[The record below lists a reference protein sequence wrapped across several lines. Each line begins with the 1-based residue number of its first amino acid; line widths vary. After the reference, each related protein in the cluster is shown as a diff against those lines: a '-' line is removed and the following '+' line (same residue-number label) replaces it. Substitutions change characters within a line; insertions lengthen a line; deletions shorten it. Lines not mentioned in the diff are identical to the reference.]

1 MPINPKNLDLIK
13 RMFLEEHA
21 RYPRYRIQYYIPHFR
36 DDCKS
41 ASTFMAY
48 WPGILFSIDL
58 LELSLMLPFDIREL
72 KSKREPVVISRIAG
86 ITTPTIIPITI
97 ESLIENANTFSAAT
111 FKCIMSNDR
120 TYNAVNSFLTDKRG
134 EWLHISTSSNADDE
148 TSETDI
154 GRFSRYILQRTTQ
167 LLESGDISS
176 IFFDSIEELLSPKR
190 PPWSRLQFPGYAH
203 GITRPNEI
211 IAASLG
217 SEISLDK
224 ALGTHR
230 INDYVPAVTK
240 SCKAIIS
247 LRRKLAAE
255 AVIENEICLT
265 TEPILWHLYKANVD
279 RELFSESVGNKDTV
293 KTLRQLV
300 KSIRRPGGYTK
311 LNFANSEQDLGEQ
324 LSNTVV
330 SMFLHYYKM
339 ELRAYGA
346 CLAILN
352 APEITP
358 VLRLE
363 SRING
368 IKGDLINLAAC
379 ARGSN
384 PHLKF
389 KTCKLALNI
398 QNKIKSLMAPEHSKL
413 IHNSLPE
420 FSGVNL
426 FSDIPLE
433 WLPIRGLPLSLRCDV
448 SRVSA
453 TPGNLSMQQ
462 CLRSQYINIAIA
474 DFEEILIVR
483 SFDKGDRIRTVLEDV
498 LCKLSEAHKHYPKY
512 KFVDVYNVDQFIA
525 AINNFNGAL
534 MIFDGHGALTESAGV
549 GSIIIG
555 GEAIDVWGL
564 RGLVRMPPI
573 VLLSACDTLPLDGGH
588 GSSANG
594 MLAMGAVTVLG
605 TVLPVDSARSAIF
618 IGRLLHR
625 IQEFL
630 PIVVKRSSYMPWRSF
645 MSGMLR
651 MTYCTELII
660 SLIEDAKIISSAD
673 YSRIQ
678 MRANLAINCLNPN
691 WFDEFISEVSFCS
704 GLAEHVVLEKCAFWG
719 ALVDTLKYI
728 QLGRPEKIK
737 LRLMSTNEV
746 INILTQ
752 EKSIPLEMIPT
763 MEVYPSLFFH
773 SEQFSPSYMRGLAKQ
788 SLKS

>member
-1 MPINPKNLDLIK
+1 MPRNSENLDLVRRI
-13 RMFLEEHA
+13 FFEEHA

-36 DDCKS
+36 EDCES
-41 ASTFMAY
+41 ASMFMAY
-48 WPGILFSIDL
+48 WPGILFSVDL

-72 KSKREPVVISRIAG
+72 KSKRAPVVISRVAG
-86 ITTPTIIPITI
+86 ITSPTIIPITI
-97 ESLIENANTFSAAT
+97 ESLKDNAKVFSTAT
-111 FKCIMSNDR
+111 FKCILSNDR
-120 TYNAVNSFLTDKRG
+120 TYDAVNDLLAGDEG
-134 EWLHISTSSNADDE
+134 EWLHISTSCGADDE
-148 TSETDI
+148 TRGLGRD
-154 GRFSRYILQRTTQ
+154 RFSRYIVQRTAQ
-167 LLESGDISS
+167 LLQSGNANSMFS
-176 IFFDSIEELLSPKR
+176 DSIDELLSPKR

-203 GITRPNEI
+203 GTTRPNEI

-217 SEISLDK
+217 AEIILDK
-224 ALGTHR
+224 ALGTHC

-240 SCKAIIS
+240 SCKAIMS
-247 LRRKLAAE
+247 LRRKLSAE
-255 AVIENEICLT
+255 APIENEICLT
-265 TEPILWHLYKANVD
+265 VEPILWHLYKANVD
-279 RELFSESVGNKDTV
+279 RELFSELAESKDV
-293 KTLRQLV
+293 ISALRRLV
-300 KSIRRPGGYTK
+300 KSIRRPGGYAK
-311 LNFANSEQDLGEQ
+311 LNLADSKKDLDDL
-324 LSNTVV
+324 LSSKVV
-330 SMFLHYYKM
+330 SMFLRAYQM
-339 ELRAYGA
+339 ELRAFGV
-346 CLAILN
+346 CLAVLN
-352 APEITP
+352 VPEITP
-358 VLRLE
+358 VLRME

-379 ARGSN
+379 ARGNN

-398 QNKIKSLMAPEHSKL
+398 QNKMKSLMAPEHSTL
-413 IHNSLPE
+413 VHNALPE

-426 FSDIPLE
+426 LSDIPLE
-433 WLPIRGLPLSLRCDV
+433 WLPVRGLPLSLRCDV
-448 SRVSA
+448 SRISA

-462 CLRSQYINIAIA
+462 CLRSQYVNIAIA

-483 SFDKGDRIRTVLEDV
+483 SFDKEDKIRTVLEDV
-498 LCKLSEAHKHYPKY
+498 LCKLSEAHENYPKY
-512 KFVDVYNVDQFIA
+512 KFVDVDDVDQFLA
-525 AINNFNGAL
+525 AINSFNGAL
-534 MIFDGHGALTESAGV
+534 MVFDGHGTLTESAGV
-549 GSIIIG
+549 GSIVIG

-564 RGLVRMPPI
+564 RDSVRLPPI

-594 MLAMGAVTVLG
+594 MLAMGAVTVLA

-660 SLIEDAKIISSAD
+660 SLIEDAKIISFAD

-678 MRANLAINCLNPN
+678 MKANLAINSLDPN
-691 WFDEFISEVSFCS
+691 WYDEFISEISICS
-704 GLAEHVVLEKCAFWG
+704 GLERCVVLGKCRFWG

-737 LRLMSTNEV
+737 LRSMSINDAIGVLMH
-746 INILTQ
+746 
-752 EKSIPLEMIPT
+752 EKSIPLEAIPT

-773 SEQFSPSYMRGLAKQ
+773 SEQFGSR
-788 SLKS
+788 

>member
-1 MPINPKNLDLIK
+1 M
-13 RMFLEEHA
+13 
-21 RYPRYRIQYYIPHFR
+21 
-36 DDCKS
+36 
-41 ASTFMAY
+41 FMAY
-48 WPGILFSIDL
+48 WPGILFSVDL

-72 KSKREPVVISRIAG
+72 KSKRAPIVISRIAG
-86 ITTPTIIPITI
+86 ITSPTIIPITI
-97 ESLIENANTFSAAT
+97 ESLKDNAKNFSTVT
-111 FKCIMSNDR
+111 FKCILSNDR
-120 TYNAVNSFLTDKRG
+120 TYSAVNHFLADNRG
-134 EWLHISTSSNADDE
+134 EWLHISTSSSADDE
-148 TSETDI
+148 TKETGR
-154 GRFSRYILQRTTQ
+154 GRFSQYIFQRTAQ
-167 LLESGDISS
+167 LLESGEINSV
-176 IFFDSIEELLSPKR
+176 FFDSVEELLSPNR

-217 SEISLDK
+217 ADISLDK

-230 INDYVPAVTK
+230 IDDYVPAVTK
-240 SCKAIIS
+240 SCKAIMS

-255 AVIENEICLT
+255 APIENEICLT

-279 RELFSESVGNKDTV
+279 RELFSGLAENKYV
-293 KTLRQLV
+293 ISALRRLV
-300 KSIRRPGGYTK
+300 KSIRKPGGYAK
-311 LNFANSEQDLGEQ
+311 LNLADSEKDLDELLANK
-324 LSNTVV
+324 VV
-330 SMFLHYYKM
+330 SMFLRCYQM
-339 ELRAYGA
+339 ELRAFGA

-352 APEITP
+352 APEVAP
-358 VLRLE
+358 VLRME

-368 IKGDLINLAAC
+368 VKGDLINLAAC
-379 ARGSN
+379 ARGNN
-384 PHLKF
+384 PHVKF

-398 QNKIKSLMAPEHSKL
+398 QNKMKSLIAPEHSAL
-413 IHNSLPE
+413 IHNALPE

-426 FSDIPLE
+426 LSDIPLE

-448 SRVSA
+448 SRISA
-453 TPGNLSMQQ
+453 TPGNLSMEQ
-462 CLRSQYINIAIA
+462 CLRSQYVNIAIA

-483 SFDKGDRIRTVLEDV
+483 SFDQEDKIRTVLEDV
-498 LCKLSEAHKHYPKY
+498 LCNLSSAHENYPKY
-512 KFVDVYNVDQFIA
+512 KFVDVYDVKQFLA

-534 MIFDGHGALTESAGV
+534 MVFDGHGTLTESAGV
-549 GSIIIG
+549 GSIVIG

-660 SLIEDAKIISSAD
+660 SLIEDAKIISFAD

-678 MRANLAINCLNPN
+678 MKANLAINSLDPN
-691 WFDEFISEVSFCS
+691 WYDQFVSEISICS
-704 GLAEHVVLEKCAFWG
+704 GLEKRIVLEACQFWG

-737 LRLMSTNEV
+737 LRSMSVNDVIGVLM
-746 INILTQ
+746 Q
-752 EKSIPLEMIPT
+752 EKSIPLETIPT
-763 MEVYPSLFFH
+763 IEVYPSLFCH
-773 SEQFSPSYMRGLAKQ
+773 SEQFGSR
-788 SLKS
+788 

>member
-1 MPINPKNLDLIK
+1 MPKNSESLDLVK
-13 RMFLEEHA
+13 RIFFEEHA

-36 DDCKS
+36 EDCES
-41 ASTFMAY
+41 ASMFMAY

-72 KSKREPVVISRIAG
+72 KSKRAPVVISRVAG
-86 ITTPTIIPITI
+86 ITSPTIIPITI
-97 ESLIENANTFSAAT
+97 ESLTDNAKFFSAAT
-111 FKCIMSNDR
+111 FKCVLSNDR
-120 TYNAVNSFLTDKRG
+120 TYNAVNEFLADNRG
-134 EWLHISTSSNADDE
+134 EWLHISTSSSADNE
-148 TSETDI
+148 TREIDG
-154 GRFSRYILQRTTQ
+154 GRFSRYIVQRTAQ
-167 LLESGDISS
+167 LLGSGDVSS
-176 IFFDSIEELLSPKR
+176 IFFDSIDELLSPKR

-255 AVIENEICLT
+255 APIENEICLT
-265 TEPILWHLYKANVD
+265 TEPILWHLYKVNVD
-279 RELFSESVGNKDTV
+279 RELFSGSVENKDVV
-293 KTLRQLV
+293 KALRRLV

-311 LNFANSEQDLGEQ
+311 LNFADSEKDLDE
-324 LSNTVV
+324 LLRNKVV
-330 SMFLHYYKM
+330 SMFLHGYQM
-339 ELRAYGA
+339 ELRAYGV

-358 VLRLE
+358 VLRIE
-363 SRING
+363 SRINEV
-368 IKGDLINLAAC
+368 KGDLINLAAC

-398 QNKIKSLMAPEHSKL
+398 QNKMKSLMAPEHSTL
-413 IHNSLPE
+413 LHNALPE

-448 SRVSA
+448 SRISA

-483 SFDKGDRIRTVLEDV
+483 SFDKEDRIRTVLEDV
-498 LCKLSEAHKHYPKY
+498 LCKLSEAHEHYPKY
-512 KFVDVYNVDQFIA
+512 KFVDVYNIDQFLA
-525 AINNFNGAL
+525 AINSFNGAL
-534 MIFDGHGALTESAGV
+534 MVFDGHGALTESAGV
-549 GSIIIG
+549 GSIVIG

-660 SLIEDAKIISSAD
+660 SLIEDANIISFAD

-678 MRANLAINCLNPN
+678 IKANIAINSLDPN
-691 WFDEFISEVSFCS
+691 WFDEFISEISICS
-704 GLAEHVVLEKCAFWG
+704 GLEERVVLEKCQFWG

-737 LRLMSTNEV
+737 LRSMSVDDVVGILM
-746 INILTQ
+746 Q
-752 EKSIPLEMIPT
+752 EKSISLEAIPT
-763 MEVYPSLFFH
+763 MEVYPSLFCH
-773 SEQFSPSYMRGLAKQ
+773 SEKFGSR
-788 SLKS
+788 